1 MQTYCSVCKK
11 HTNNI
16 CPIKLVMK
24 TSKKIKGKSRCADS
38 LGNKSFS
45 GRISTKVIDRLLC
58 PKF

>member
-16 CPIKLVMK
+16 CPIKLVMM

-38 LGNKSFS
+38 LGNKLFS
-45 GRISTKVIDRLLC
+45 GRIKHKSDR
-58 PKF
+58 